1 MIDGG
6 ALTVTLTHRNGA
18 VNALLDAPQ
27 PLSWARMLAGKP
39 AVEAARVAGLVA
51 DSCPIA
57 HEAAARAAFGLPTRE
72 DDARRMALEA
82 LSEHVFK
89 FCVAWPRAL
98 GREPA
103 PCAAADED
111 FDAISCAIFGE
122 YGPPEHISGFERW
135 MRARATPAAHVID
148 HVWRRWDARW
158 GRADLPLWRAGDAVD
173 GIDWSETEID
183 GAPAEIGV
191 AARMADA
198 HLMREIEARRGRGVA
213 WRLAAR
219 LTDAARLL
227 AGLRGA
233 APLEAAMTLAPGVG
247 AAQAATGVV
256 LARGALTDGRVS
268 NFEQLSA
275 TDFALHPAGLLHR
288 MLASGPHALG
298 APAMRVAALTLEA
311 VDPRLPTR
319 LVIETEAPARAT
331 ARSMVA
337 IVSAL

>member
-57 HEAAARAAFGLPTRE
+57 HEAAARAAFGLPVRE
-72 DDARRMALEA
+72 DDARRMAIEA
-82 LSEHVFK
+82 LREHVFK

-103 PCAAADED
+103 PCPAEIED
-111 FDAISCAIFGE
+111 LDVVSRIIFGADGE
-122 YGPPEHISGFERW
+122 PEHIGAFERW
-135 MRARATPAAHVID
+135 MRARATPAAEVLD

-158 GRADLPLWRAGDAVD
+158 GRADLPLWRAGDPID
-173 GIDWSETEID
+173 GIDWREAEID
-183 GAPAEIGV
+183 GAAAETGV

-233 APLEAAMTLAPGVG
+233 APLDSAMTLAPGLG
-247 AAQAATGVV
+247 AAQAASGVV
-256 LARGALTDGRVS
+256 LARAELSDGRVS
-268 NFEQLSA
+268 SFDQATA

-319 LVIETEAPARAT
+319 LVIETEAPARA
-331 ARSMVA
+331 APRAMVA
-337 IVSAL
+337 MVAAR

>member
-6 ALTVTLTHRNGA
+6 ALTVTLVHRNGA
-18 VNALLDAPQ
+18 VNARLDAPQ

-39 AVEAARVAGLVA
+39 AEEAARIAGLVA
-51 DSCPIA
+51 DSCPAA
-57 HEAAARAAFGLPTRE
+57 HEAAARAAFGLPPRDGE
-72 DDARRMALEA
+72 ARRMALEA
-82 LSEHVFK
+82 LREHVFK

-103 PCAAADED
+103 PYDPEDDNLDTISRAA
-111 FDAISCAIFGE
+111 FGD
-122 YGPPEHISGFERW
+122 GGAPDHIAGFERW
-135 MRARATPAAHVID
+135 MRDRATTAAQAMD

-158 GRADLPLWRAGDAVD
+158 GRADLPLWRAGDPMD
-173 GIDWSETEID
+173 EIDWSEAEID
-183 GAPAEIGV
+183 GSVAEIGV

-227 AGLRGA
+227 AALRGD
-233 APLEAAMTLAPGVG
+233 APLDAAAHLAPGVG
-247 AAQAATGVV
+247 AAQGATGAV
-256 LARGALTDGRVS
+256 LARAALTDGRVS
-268 NFEQLSA
+268 RFEQLTP
-275 TDFALHPAGLLHR
+275 TDFALHPLGLLNR
-288 MLASGPHALG
+288 MLGAGPHALG

-319 LVIETEAPARAT
+319 LVIETEAPARARPR
-331 ARSMVA
+331 AMVA
-337 IVSAL
+337 MVSAR

>member
-6 ALTVTLTHRNGA
+6 ALTVTLIHQNGA
-18 VNALLDAPQ
+18 VNARLDAPQ

-51 DSCPIA
+51 DSCPAA
-57 HEAAARAAFGLPTRE
+57 HEAAARAAFGLPPRE
-72 DDARRMALEA
+72 GEARRMALEA
-82 LSEHVFK
+82 LREHVFK

-103 PCAAADED
+103 PYDPEDDNLDTISRAA
-111 FDAISCAIFGE
+111 FGD
-122 YGPPEHISGFERW
+122 GGAPEHIAGFERW
-135 MRARATPAAHVID
+135 MRDRATTAAQAMD

-158 GRADLPLWRAGDAVD
+158 GRADLPLWRAGDPMD
-173 GIDWSETEID
+173 EIDWSEAEID
-183 GAPAEIGV
+183 GSVAEIGV

-219 LTDAARLL
+219 LTDAARLI
-227 AGLRGA
+227 AALRGE
-233 APLEAAMTLAPGVG
+233 APLDAAMVLAPGVG
-247 AAQAATGVV
+247 AAQSATGVV

-268 NFEQLSA
+268 SFDQLTP
-275 TDFALHPAGLLHR
+275 TDFALHPSGLLNR
-288 MLASGPHALG
+288 MLGSGPHALG

-319 LVIETEAPARAT
+319 LVIETEAPARARPR
-331 ARSMVA
+331 AMVA
-337 IVSAL
+337 MLSAR

>member
-6 ALTVTLTHRNGA
+6 ALTVTLVHRDGA
-18 VNALLDAPQ
+18 VNARLDAPQ

-39 AVEAARVAGLVA
+39 AVEAARIAGLVA
-51 DSCPIA
+51 DSCPVA
-57 HEAAARAAFGLPTRE
+57 HEAAARAAFGLAPRADE
-72 DDARRMALEA
+72 ARRMALES
-82 LSEHVFK
+82 LREHVFK

-103 PCAAADED
+103 PFNGEEENLDRISSAA
-111 FDAISCAIFGE
+111 FGAG
-122 YGPPEHISGFERW
+122 GPPKHIGAFERW
-135 MRARATPAAHVID
+135 MRDRETTAAQAMD

-158 GRADLPLWRAGDAVD
+158 GRADLPLWRAGDTLD
-173 GIDWSETEID
+173 QIDWAEAEID
-183 GAPAEIGV
+183 GAAAETGV

-198 HLMREIEARRGRGVA
+198 HLMREVEARRGRGVA

-227 AGLRGA
+227 ATLRGD
-233 APLEAAMTLAPGVG
+233 APLDAAIQLAPGVG
-247 AAQAATGVV
+247 AAQCATGVV

-268 NFEQLSA
+268 SFDQLTP
-275 TDFALHPAGLLHR
+275 TDFALHPGGLLNR
-288 MLASGPHALG
+288 MLGSGPHALG

-319 LVIETEAPARAT
+319 LVIETEAPARARPR
-331 ARSMVA
+331 AMVA
-337 IVSAL
+337 MLSAR